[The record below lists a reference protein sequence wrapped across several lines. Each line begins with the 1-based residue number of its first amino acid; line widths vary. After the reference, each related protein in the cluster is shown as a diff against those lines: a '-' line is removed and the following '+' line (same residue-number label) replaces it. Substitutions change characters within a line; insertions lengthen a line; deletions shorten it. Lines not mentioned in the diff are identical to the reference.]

1 MEQEN
6 NEKQERDE
14 KRAVYVIELSS
25 EEKELLE
32 TGKKVQDAGH
42 DPVKVLN
49 YYLEAQRNVKKAAE
63 LGKQAQGF
71 FLKQWEAFEEAF
83 KDQDDKTKK

>member
-6 NEKQERDE
+6 NDPRETDKA
-14 KRAVYVIELSS
+14 KTVYVDELSP

-32 TGKKVQDAGH
+32 TGKKIRDAGH
-42 DPVKVLN
+42 DPVKILN
-49 YYLEAQRNVKKAAE
+49 YYIEAQGNIKKAAE

-71 FLKQWEAFEEAF
+71 FLKQWEAFGTAF
-83 KDQDDKTKK
+83 KEDDKPKK

>member
-1 MEQEN
+1 M
-6 NEKQERDE
+6 DE
-14 KRAVYVIELSS
+14 KKAVYIIELSP
-25 EEKELLE
+25 EERELLE
-32 TGKKVQDAGH
+32 TGKKVRDAGH

-71 FLKQWEAFEEAF
+71 LLKHWEAFEEAL
-83 KDQDDKTKK
+83 KEQDGKTKK